1 MRQQARR
8 RTIRYRKDNRA
19 RRTRAYVTRPY
30 LVMGD
35 TQRLKKPGHLSANA
49 RERKKR
55 RKINALLRQVR
66 EQARRQDFD

>member
-1 MRQQARR
+1 
-8 RTIRYRKDNRA
+8 
-19 RRTRAYVTRPY
+19 
-30 LVMGD
+30 MGD